1 MTAPARASQL
11 ALGRRDVAALLDLD
25 TCISAVEQAFR
36 LHGLAQA
43 AAPGVVSVPVPGGG
57 FHVKAGMLDLGAR
70 YFAAKTNANFP
81 ENPARHGLPTIQG
94 LIVLCDAER
103 GTPLAVMDST
113 EITVLRTAAATAVA
127 ARHLARPD
135 ASVAAII
142 GCGVQGVAQLRALA
156 RVRRLAR
163 ASAYDVRPDAARS
176 LADTLAPELG
186 IPIAVA
192 SDITQA
198 TSAADLIVTCTPSRE
213 FLLGPDAVRLGAFV
227 AGVGVDAEH
236 KRELEP
242 ALFAGSTVVVD
253 VLDQCAAFGD
263 LHHALAAG
271 AITREA
277 VHAELGEVVAGRKP
291 GRTHPD
297 EIVVFDS
304 TGMALQDVAA
314 AVAVYQRAR
323 ERGMGTP
330 IDFAS

>member
-1 MTAPARASQL
+1 MCKANQTARLRTTPTTAAMMPRSAAFKARFPRSRSIQGAPAN
-11 ALGRRDVAALLDLD
+11 
-25 TCISAVEQAFR
+25 TKKK
-36 LHGLAQA
+36 HG
-43 AAPGVVSVPVPGGG
+43 
-57 FHVKAGMLDLGAR
+57 
-70 YFAAKTNANFP
+70 AKVT
-81 ENPARHGLPTIQG
+81 Q
-94 LIVLCDAER
+94 
-103 GTPLAVMDST
+103 
-113 EITVLRTAAATAVA
+113 
-127 ARHLARPD
+127 
-135 ASVAAII
+135 VAAII

-198 TSAADLIVTCTPSRE
+198 TSAADLIVICTPSRE
-213 FLLGPDAVRLGAFV
+213 FLLGPDAVRPGAFV
-227 AGVGVDAEH
+227 AGVGVDAKH
-236 KRELEP
+236 KWELEP
-242 ALFAGSTVVVD
+242 ALFAGSTVAVD

-297 EIVVFDS
+297 EIVVLDS
-304 TGMALQDVAA
+304 TGMALLDVTA

-330 IDFAS
+330 IDFAG